1 MQNIILP
8 LLLLGAMYALV
19 MRPQQRRVRAHAA
32 LMSAVQVGDEIITV
46 GGVFGR
52 VIALYE
58 DTMQVEIAPGVQ
70 VKMLR
75 RMVMDRLS
83 DSDPYEEDHDDHDG
97 HDAGSPGELDDG
109 EHA

>member
-1 MQNIILP
+1 MPSIILP

-32 LMSAVQVGDEIITV
+32 LMSAVEVGDEIIAA

-52 VIALYE
+52 VIAMTD
-58 DTMQVEIAPGVQ
+58 DTMQVEIAPGIE

-75 RMVMDRLS
+75 RMVMERIVAPE
-83 DSDPYEEDHDDHDG
+83 PYDNG
-97 HDAGSPGELDDG
+97 GPG
-109 EHA
+109 